1 MVSNSIIRGDK
12 DKVIEI
18 LSGFKPIILDILPLS
33 LEEVF
38 IFEMGEMGYKFEDV
52 FEKEEEKNEKK

>member
-52 FEKEEEKNEKK
+52 FEKEEEKK